1 MSYIGFDEK
10 IENEIVVL
18 PNLYKENEFSFF
30 EDEYEYLDSWKKIRE
45 KEEKEKGKTK
55 EEIEKEVEKEIF
67 KEKEQLKEQSL
78 KSHYKIEK
86 NKNKELEAFFKAPKL
101 KIYLSNPKF
110 LGKGKVCGLSKNKCI
125 IYEKKYFNIL
135 YEIQLTNARNII
147 SVIELDNN
155 DLILFIKTNKDKNY
169 WRFENEIHIYRL
181 KDKNYCL
188 DQKIKEDRNGY
199 KIQES
204 HSGCEVFSK
213 EFNLLDIKK
222 LSGNRFIS
230 ISNYGFRIYS
240 LNNNNQYSLIL
251 MDTHLE
257 GINKICEINEN
268 KFIFCTIK
276 HYGASMGGPGHDYL
290 LIEKGNIIKI
300 GEKELNERIIGLNER
315 KSILGYGEN
324 NDNFDLEKSKKLISS
339 LKSESSFKSIFEY
352 STYGGSHNFSDYIII
367 KNKYFC
373 ILVDNCLLIFNLLD
387 NDLTKRYTF
396 LKNGEKNLYISR
408 KCNIR
413 KWNNANDNEFLLIF
427 DDYIILLE
435 LNENDS
441 NGKNI
446 IILKIIGNCNFPESS
461 SLFTDEENM
470 FYVKKDEILIY

>member
-1 MSYIGFDEK
+1 M
-10 IENEIVVL
+10 
-18 PNLYKENEFSFF
+18 
-30 EDEYEYLDSWKKIRE
+30 
-45 KEEKEKGKTK
+45 
-55 EEIEKEVEKEIF
+55 
-67 KEKEQLKEQSL
+67 
-78 KSHYKIEK
+78 
-86 NKNKELEAFFKAPKL
+86 
-101 KIYLSNPKF
+101 
-110 LGKGKVCGLSKNKCI
+110 
-125 IYEKKYFNIL
+125 
-135 YEIQLTNARNII
+135 
-147 SVIELDNN
+147 IELDNN
-155 DLILFIKTNKDKNY
+155 DLILFINTNKNKNN

-204 HSGCEVFSK
+204 YSGCFVSSK
-213 EFNLLDIKK
+213 QFNLLDIKK

-315 KSILGYGEN
+315 KSILRYGEN

-373 ILVDNCLLIFNLLD
+373 ILVDNYLLIFHLLD

-396 LKNGEKNLYISR
+396 LKNGEKNLYIGS
-408 KCNIR
+408 KYNIR
-413 KWNNANDNEFLLIF
+413 KWNNTNDNKFLLIF
-427 DDYIILLE
+427 DDYIILFE
-435 LNENDS
+435 LNENYL
-441 NGKNI
+441 NGRNVI
-446 IILKIIGNCNFPESS
+446 NLKIIGNYNFPNSS
-461 SLFTDEENM
+461 SLLTDEENM